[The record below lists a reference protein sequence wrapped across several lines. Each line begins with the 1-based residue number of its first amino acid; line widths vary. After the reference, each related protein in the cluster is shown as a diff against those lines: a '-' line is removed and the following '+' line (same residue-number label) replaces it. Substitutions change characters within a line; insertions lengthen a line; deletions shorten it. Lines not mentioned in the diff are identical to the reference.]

1 MENCTFFDR
10 TNMYNHSFPSND
22 NPYMLDLSEPYKAAV
37 LNELLVKY
45 SEDPTNC
52 SFEGLTY
59 REEVSKGPEQS
70 ISLVVNSRREV
81 CLKASGEQW
90 LPPDKGLV
98 RFSFQQA
105 VSVPTIEHAIKD
117 SALDMLMRI
126 VEAGREADRK
136 KDVDRKR
143 QWLQLLS
150 QDTFFTTQQV
160 RKTCRACCLNK
171 MQVCFI
177 IDVCTPTGC
186 RCN

>member
-1 MENCTFFDR
+1 
-10 TNMYNHSFPSND
+10 MYNHSFPSND
-22 NPYMLDLSEPYKAAV
+22 NPYTLDLSEPYKAAV

-59 REEVSKGPEQS
+59 RDEVSKGPEQS

-117 SALDMLMRI
+117 GALDELMRN
-126 VEAGREADRK
+126 ARR
-136 KDVDRKR
+136 
-143 QWLQLLS
+143 
-150 QDTFFTTQQV
+150 T
-160 RKTCRACCLNK
+160 
-171 MQVCFI
+171 
-177 IDVCTPTGC
+177 
-186 RCN
+186 

>member
-1 MENCTFFDR
+1 M
-10 TNMYNHSFPSND
+10 
-22 NPYMLDLSEPYKAAV
+22 
-37 LNELLVKY
+37 VK
-45 SEDPTNC
+45 
-52 SFEGLTY
+52 
-59 REEVSKGPEQS
+59 
-70 ISLVVNSRREV
+70 SRREV

-136 KDVDRKR
+136 KDVDRKP
-143 QWLQLLS
+143 QWLQLLN

-160 RKTCRACCLNK
+160 RETSRAGCLDK
-171 MQVCFI
+171 MQVLFI
-177 IDVCTPTGC
+177 NYRCVHSYWLQVQLMIDRFHRNNTIGDGEMTKADALERFVITIE
-186 RCN
+186 

>member
-1 MENCTFFDR
+1 
-10 TNMYNHSFPSND
+10 MYNHSFPSND

-37 LNELLVKY
+37 LNVLLVKY

-52 SFEGLTY
+52 SFEGLTN
-59 REEVSKGPEQS
+59 REEVSKEQS

-98 RFSFQQA
+98 RFSFQHA

-150 QDTFFTTQQV
+150 QDTFFTTQQG
-160 RKTCRACCLNK
+160 RETCRAGCL
-171 MQVCFI
+171 
-177 IDVCTPTGC
+177 DVLH
-186 RCN
+186 